1 MRWRALAT
9 GFMVAYFGDAGFVVA
24 AAAVV
29 LVSGGVTLVKLL
41 LPAGAAAAEA
51 SGVGLAGG
59 WAGPAGA
66 LLIGPLPG

>member
-1 MRWRALAT
+1 MA
-9 GFMVAYFGDAGFVVA
+9 AYFGEAGLVVA
-24 AAAVV
+24 AAVLV
-29 LVSGGVTLVKLL
+29 LVSGCATLVKLL

-66 LLIGPLPG
+66 LLIGPVPG